1 MEQQEKDVICADEK
15 TQEKRNNTKP
25 RQFRV
30 QSIYNRKLKSLIQGI
45 TGQK

>member
-25 RQFRV
+25 RAIPSAKYV
-30 QSIYNRKLKSLIQGI
+30 
-45 TGQK
+45 